1 VVRVAWWVWRGAWCV
16 VRGAWCVVC
25 ARRVHGMCTACARRV
40 RGGGLVLRGHS
51 K

>member
-1 VVRVAWWVWRGAWCV
+1 MVRVAWWVWRGAWCV

>member
-16 VRGAWCVVC
+16 VRGVCTAC
-25 ARRVHGMCTACARRV
+25 ARHVHGMCTACARRV